1 MVARAGRAEGD
12 ALSVLRV
19 VVTGSESTG
28 KTTLARFLATRYDTA
43 GCPEFSRQDLEQKG
57 APLTVDDVEPIAR
70 GQRAA
75 EDVALRGAHRLLF
88 LDTDLLT
95 TVLYARHYYG
105 ACPAWIEADA
115 RERRGDLY
123 LLNHPDVPWEAD
135 GPLRDR
141 GDRREEM
148 HGLFKS
154 MLGEFGARAVDVKGP
169 WAERRQRALGAV
181 EALLRDAEAAPRSL
195 QQS

>member
-1 MVARAGRAEGD
+1 M
-12 ALSVLRV
+12 SVLRV

-43 GCPEFSRQDLEQKG
+43 WCPEFSRHYLEQKD
-57 APLTVDDVEPIAR
+57 APLTVDDVQPIAR
-70 GQRAA
+70 GQCAA

-88 LDTDLLT
+88 LDTDLLS
-95 TVLYARHYYG
+95 TVVYARHYYG
-105 ACPAWIEADA
+105 ACPAWIIEAA
-115 RERRGDLY
+115 RTRRGDLY

-135 GPLRDR
+135 GPQRDR

-148 HGLFKS
+148 HALFEGV
-154 MLGEFGARAVDVKGP
+154 LREFGARVVDIAGP
-169 WAERRQRALGAV
+169 WAERRQPALDAV
-181 EALLRDAEAAPRSL
+181 EALLRDKDAAPSHP